1 MSAPQ
6 EEIAG
11 QWMAEILKERK
22 ADRRGRMIRLVI
34 VGFIIFGILGFFKD
48 MTSGK
53 SDKASSHLSKDYVS
67 LVRLNG
73 EIGPGQQASAEQFVP
88 SLVRAFE
95 DNSSK
100 GVVIVVNSP
109 GGTPVQAS
117 LIHDRIVSLKK
128 EYPSK
133 KVVVVG
139 EDMVTSGAYMVAVA
153 ADKIYV
159 NRSTIA
165 GSIGVISRNFGF
177 TGIMD
182 KLGVERRTL
191 TSGTS
196 KNRMDPFG
204 PMTNED
210 RSKMEEVLSKI
221 HAHFIDT
228 VKTSRQGKLH
238 EKETNLFSGD
248 FWTGEEAV
256 KLGLADGLSDLSS
269 VLQAE
274 FQVKQFRDYSPQRS
288 IFESLSKGVLGEAK
302 AMVDQTPLVQA
313 TITP

>member
-1 MSAPQ
+1 MSSPQ
-6 EEIAG
+6 EEIA
-11 QWMAEILKERK
+11 QSWMNEMLR
-22 ADRRGRMIRLVI
+22 DRRAERRGKFIRLIIVAFVI
-34 VGFIIFGILGFFKD
+34 LAILGFFKG
-48 MTSGK
+48 MSSGK
-53 SDKASSHLSKDYVS
+53 TDGAAKPSSSYVS
-67 LVRLNG
+67 LVRLSG
-73 EIGPGQQASAEQFVP
+73 EIGPGQQASAEQLVP

-95 DNSSK
+95 DSSSK

-117 LIHDRIVSLKK
+117 LIHDRIVALKK
-128 EYPSK
+128 EYPDK

-177 TGIMD
+177 TGVMD

-204 PMTNED
+204 PMSSED
-210 RSKMEEVLSKI
+210 KSKMEGVLAKI
-221 HAHFIDT
+221 HLHFIDT
-228 VKTSRQGKLH
+228 VKTSRKGKLQ
-238 EKETNLFSGD
+238 EKDEQLFSGD

-256 KLGLADGLSDLSS
+256 KLGLADGISDLSS
-269 VLQAE
+269 VLQSE
-274 FQVKQFRDYSPQRS
+274 FQAKQFRDYSPQRN
-288 IFESLSKGVLGEAK
+288 FFDSLSKGVLGEAK
-302 AMVDQTPLVQA
+302 AMVEQSSPLVQA
-313 TITP
+313 IVAP